1 MINLNFIITTSPIID
16 NRTITEYLGPI
27 ISNEV
32 LGVNVISD
40 SIASFSDFFGGS
52 SGTYRSKLEG
62 LKKTVLND
70 LKNQALNLGADA
82 IVGFS
87 IAFNEISGKGKQ
99 MFMATATGTAVK
111 LGDNRLEFARKM
123 HELTTFHNEGIFT
136 DSEYEHEVDI
146 LKASVENVVAIESE
160 KIEEQKRIRE
170 IAQKRYEEEHAE
182 DLRRKEEA
190 EARREAERLEYR
202 NKHAEI
208 LQIIEKEFANHKGD
222 IQKLHLE
229 QIDAATYDDI
239 IPNGEFSHYDIMR
252 YFVAIGRADAAAK
265 FYVDKFNLPAQ
276 DALQYLL
283 VI

>member
-1 MINLNFIITTSPIID
+1 MSFIITTSPIIE

-52 SGTYRSKLEG
+52 SRTYRNKLED
-62 LKKTVLND
+62 LKRTVLDD
-70 LKNQALNLGADA
+70 LRNQALHLRADA
-82 IVGFS
+82 IVGFN

-111 LGDNRLEFARKM
+111 LGHNRLEFARKM
-123 HELTTFHNEGIFT
+123 HELIMFHNEGIFS
-136 DSEYEHEVDI
+136 DSEYEHEVDN
-146 LKASVENVVAIESE
+146 LKASVKNVVAIESK
-160 KIEEQKRIRE
+160 KIEEQKRLEE
-170 IAQKRYEEEHAE
+170 IAKKRYEEEHAE
-182 DLRRKEEA
+182 EIRRKEEA
-190 EARREAERLEYR
+190 EAIREAERREYR

-208 LQIIEKEFANHKGD
+208 LKVIEKEFANHKGD
-222 IQKLHLE
+222 IQKLHIE
-229 QIDAATYDDI
+229 QIDSAAYDDI
-239 IPNGEFSHYDIMR
+239 MPKGEIKHYDIMR

-265 FYVDKFNLPAQ
+265 FYVDKFNLSAQ

-283 VI
+283 AI

>member
-1 MINLNFIITTSPIID
+1 MSFIITTSPIIE
-16 NRTITEYLGPI
+16 NRTITDYLDPI

-52 SGTYRSKLEG
+52 SGTYRNKLED
-62 LKKTVLND
+62 LKRTVLDD
-70 LKNQALNLGADA
+70 LRNQALNMGADA

-111 LGDNRLEFARKM
+111 LGHNRLEFARKM
-123 HELTTFHNEGIFT
+123 HELNMFHNEGIFT
-136 DSEYEHEVDI
+136 DSEYEHEIDI
-146 LKASVENVVAIESE
+146 LKASVKNVVAIENE
-160 KIEEQKRIRE
+160 KIEEEKRVRE

-182 DLRRKEEA
+182 ELKRKEA
-190 EARREAERLEYR
+190 ADARREEERREYR

-208 LQIIEKEFANHKGD
+208 LQVIEKEFATHKGD

-229 QIDAATYDDI
+229 QIDSATYNDI
-239 IPNGEFSHYDIMR
+239 MPKGEISHYDIMR

-265 FYVDKFNLPAQ
+265 FYVDKFNLSAQ

-283 VI
+283 AI

>member
-1 MINLNFIITTSPIID
+1 MSFIITTSPIIE
-16 NRTITEYLGPI
+16 NRTIAEYLGPI

-52 SGTYRSKLEG
+52 SGTYRNKLED
-62 LKKTVLND
+62 LKRTVLDD
-70 LKNQALNLGADA
+70 LRNQALNMGADA

-111 LGDNRLEFARKM
+111 LGHNRLEFARKM
-123 HELTTFHNEGIFT
+123 HELTMLHNEGILS
-136 DSEYEHEVDI
+136 DSEYENEVDI
-146 LKASVENVVAIESE
+146 LKASVKNVVAIESE
-160 KIEEQKRIRE
+160 KVEEQKRLKE
-170 IAQKRYEEEHAE
+170 IAKKRYEEEHAE
-182 DLRRKEEA
+182 EIKRKEEA

-208 LQIIEKEFANHKGD
+208 LQVIDKGFASHKED
-222 IQKLHLE
+222 IQKLQLE
-229 QIDAATYDDI
+229 QIDSASYDDI
-239 IPNGEFSHYDIMR
+239 MPKGEISHYDIMR

-265 FYVDKFNLPAQ
+265 FYVDKFNLSAQ
-276 DALQYLL
+276 DALQYLFA
-283 VI
+283 I